1 MTQPSRLAL
10 RAVLTLAV
18 GLAAQTAAAQP
29 VPLDVRLG
37 ALSERLSLSAEQADA
52 LDAIGNRSTADRP
65 SALWDVARQ
74 VRGVL
79 TADQV
84 DALRQAPE
92 QDARPRRMGRGD
104 GPGLRPRVRNGA
116 GPRGGRLV
124 RRGERLTEAQRQ
136 TLRAV
141 RDDVRARRQTLVE
154 RLRAGEVSD
163 QSFADAMRALRQ
175 DAAERMAAVRP
186 EADGLRD
193 QRRARRDEAQAARD
207 AALGLT
213 DDQRARLLALRLD
226 AVRDAPDR
234 PDLRPYLD
242 AEGRLD
248 REAMRQATAAQR
260 QARRA
265 AAQERRQQAAEVLTD
280 EQRDLLAVHR
290 ALATAGR
297 GQLDR
302 RGRR

>member
-37 ALSERLSLSAEQADA
+37 ALSERLSLSAEQTSA
-52 LDAIGNRSTADRP
+52 LDAIASEQTADRP

-84 DALRQAPE
+84 DALRQGPE

-104 GPGLRPRVRNGA
+104 GPGLRPRARNGA